1 MGDENN
7 ALPFSE
13 SQDRIFNGK
22 ISIIFV
28 NNRKMSIFVVPN
40 NQTMKSSELQLIE
53 ADGWLSGKSE
63 AT

>member
-1 MGDENN
+1 
-7 ALPFSE
+7 
-13 SQDRIFNGK
+13 
-22 ISIIFV
+22 
-28 NNRKMSIFVVPN
+28 MSIFVVPN